1 MVLLDGGILREISMK
16 LLIVGPSPYM
26 VHDPGLTVKE
36 FIGLYSSKLDIYGCF
51 YHHDFTK
58 VPIEN
63 LYSYKN
69 SDKSSIKCRW
79 IDESIP
85 NGYVVAVYEL
95 LSEMNFDQILSFGSI
110 SDVDLIRAAVETS
123 SFSGNWT
130 HVMSVSNAV
139 HDLKFT
145 DSLNAISNI
154 FTYSEYQKEYFNR
167 VCGISFDKVSILK
180 RNFNFSL
187 KEKVNGIVF
196 GGWNN
201 ESYNIKSI
209 FSVIDGLG
217 TRLKFLTNYYELG
230 DFDLDILYSQHNIL
244 TPKSDFFV
252 NDFSNLFIKP
262 SYENWDYFIDH
273 YKIFIDMSM
282 QQGCCRTLSRAYS
295 SGSYC
300 IVIDTPRHR
309 EFAPVSDRYFLVNSS
324 VFFSSSG
331 YRLYIPD
338 HLDLYLK
345 LSNIIQ
351 VSLKNVRNNIIEPK
365 DINIKKD
372 LENLYNKI
380 ISSGKE
386 KRFFSVESIT

>member
-1 MVLLDGGILREISMK
+1 MVQLDGGILREISMK
-16 LLIVGPSPYM
+16 VLVIGPSPHM
-26 VHDPGLTVKE
+26 AHDPGLTVRE
-36 FIGLYSSKLDIYGCF
+36 FLNLYSSELDLHGCF

-63 LYSYKN
+63 LGTYKLLN
-69 SDKSSIKCRW
+69 DMEIQCRW
-79 IDESIP
+79 IDDSMP
-85 NGYVVAVYEL
+85 NGYVVAIYEL
-95 LSEMNFDQILSFGSI
+95 LSENNFDQILSFGTL
-110 SDVDLIRAAVETS
+110 SDIELIRAAVETA
-123 SFSGNWT
+123 SFSGHWS

-139 HDLKFT
+139 HDIKFS
-145 DSLNAISNI
+145 DSLNSVNHI
-154 FTYSEYQKEYFNR
+154 FTYSKYQKEYFSRING
-167 VCGISFDKVSILK
+167 VPADKISILE
-180 RNFNFSL
+180 RSFYSGA
-187 KEKVNGIVF
+187 KEKLNGIVF

-201 ESYNIKSI
+201 ESYNVKSI
-209 FSVIDGLG
+209 FSAIDGLDIKS
-217 TRLKFLTNYYELG
+217 KFLTNYYELG
-230 DFDLDILYSQHNIL
+230 DFDLDHLHSQHNINAK
-244 TPKSDFFV
+244 KSDFFV
-252 NDFSNLFIKP
+252 NDFSNLFVKP
-262 SYENWDYFIDH
+262 DYESWDYFIDH
-273 YKIFIDMSM
+273 YRIFVDMSM
-282 QQGCCRTLSRAYS
+282 QQGSCRTLSKAYN

-300 IVIDTPRHR
+300 VVIDTPRHR

-351 VSLKNVRNNIIEPK
+351 VSSKNIRNNTIEPK